1 MTSSGEASRAG
12 LLSVRPHRAEWSGPF
27 PDCQETP
34 SPTPSSRGKERGGLG
49 CLSGSCRREEVSETR
64 NRHKGWFRD
73 RAGLWLLVKELGGA
87 RGSRP
92 GSRVA
97 EKVKRVAEKVKLGLS
112 RLPCAT
118 DTSLLLLKFSLVGF
132 GE

>member
-1 MTSSGEASRAG
+1 MTFSGEASRAG

-97 EKVKRVAEKVKLGLS
+97 EKVKLGLS

>member
-1 MTSSGEASRAG
+1 MGNRGGAWVASQVPVAERKFQKHVIVIKAG
-12 LLSVRPHRAEWSGPF
+12 L
-27 PDCQETP
+27 ET
-34 SPTPSSRGKERGGLG
+34 
-49 CLSGSCRREEVSETR
+49 
-64 NRHKGWFRD
+64 
-73 RAGLWLLVKELGGA
+73 AGLWLLAKELGGA

-97 EKVKRVAEKVKLGLS
+97 EKVKLGRS

-118 DTSLLLLKFSLVGF
+118 DTSLLLLKFSSVGF

>member
-1 MTSSGEASRAG
+1 MPLRF
-12 LLSVRPHRAEWSGPF
+12 LSP
-27 PDCQETP
+27 
-34 SPTPSSRGKERGGLG
+34 RGSFRN
-49 CLSGSCRREEVSETR
+49 T

-97 EKVKRVAEKVKLGLS
+97 EKVKLGLS